1 SRHRRERIAN
11 LVRDA
16 GRHLA
21 DRGEPL
27 LDSGVALELFDRG
40 DVLEREEQADAAAR
54 CLEVCRTEADLDL
67 DARVAGLEA
76 VVDAARRRGAAPRG
90 APARPPTTWQGSCA
104 PPSTGR
110 PTTAWNVKPVIV
122 SAARLN
128 VRIRCDE
135 SVVAKPLGR
144 LSMTC

>member
-1 SRHRRERIAN
+1 IAN

-76 VVDAARRRGAAPRG
+76 VVDAARRGAARR
-90 APARPPTTWQGSCA
+90 ARAWSSPTTGAGRGTPW
-104 PPSTGR
+104 STGR
-110 PTTAWNVKPVIV
+110 RTTAWNVKPVIV